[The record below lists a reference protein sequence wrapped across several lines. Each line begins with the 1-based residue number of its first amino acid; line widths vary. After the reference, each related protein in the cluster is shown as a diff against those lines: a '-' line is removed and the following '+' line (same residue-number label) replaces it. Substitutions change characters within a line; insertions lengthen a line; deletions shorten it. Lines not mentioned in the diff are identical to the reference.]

1 MQCSATGV
9 LPGGGAVNLTS
20 LVTWFAANS
29 GPCTAAAG
37 TISATGVFTA
47 VTAGCKS
54 AIHATY
60 TPGGATSTSNTVTVT
75 VVN

>member
-1 MQCSATGV
+1 
-9 LPGGGAVNLTS
+9 
-20 LVTWFAANS
+20 
-29 GPCTAAAG
+29 
-37 TISATGVFTA
+37 